1 MAAVPSTTGGLPAL
15 DASARRGCLATAAV
29 CVLPLALLLPW
40 SIGIALAAFL
50 GLAAATLNRDRPISA
65 WIKVPIALG
74 ALALV
79 LREYGVGSGGDVG
92 RDTGCALLA
101 CGVTL
106 KLLETR
112 SLRDARALVSF
123 GLFAIMAA
131 FLQDRGPLTLALA
144 LLASLVALTALARL
158 AEVETPV
165 TGDRG
170 DALGTRLR
178 GAARLAAVSLP
189 LALVAFVLFPRL
201 ASPLWGLPQ
210 NSQEARTGL
219 SDDMAP
225 GDIANLYVDDTPVL
239 RVRFDGT
246 VPAVGQRY
254 FRGPVLTLFDGRR
267 WTRSGW
273 TSGLDPAPLEALGPE
288 LAYEIEQEPT
298 ERRFLFPLDLPL
310 AAPDGSRL
318 GLERSVMTRRP
329 LQLLSRHTLRSTTRY
344 RFEPE
349 LKRTLRQLM
358 TQLPEGYNP
367 RTRALA
373 AEWRAEGLDDPALIR
388 RLLALFNA
396 EFTYT
401 LNPQLLGRDSVDDFL
416 FNTKQGYCEHF
427 ASAFVVFLRAADIP
441 ARVVTGYQ
449 GGYINPLGDYLVIR
463 QSDAHAWSEV
473 WLDGEGWVRVDPTSA
488 VAPQRIE
495 RGADV
500 MGRESDVAYSW
511 GRPLFDAADF
521 LRRGWNDFVLGFDAA
536 RQSRIL
542 SPLGIEQAGWRE
554 LGLALLAAGGLAMLI
569 TLALVLRRPPE
580 ASDALGRAWLRMLR
594 RLARRGAI
602 KASHEGPLDF
612 ASRAGTLLPASADAL
627 AALSMRYVRR
637 RYAGDALDEDADRR
651 LVADL
656 KRFRPLPE
664 PPP

>member
-1 MAAVPSTTGGLPAL
+1 MAAAQGLAPML
-15 DASARRGCLATAAV
+15 DLRSRQACLVAAAI
-29 CVLPLALLLPW
+29 CVLPLALLLPV
-40 SIGIALAAFL
+40 SIGAALAAFL
-50 GLAAATLNRDRPISA
+50 ALAALTQRRDRPLGA
-65 WIKVPIALG
+65 WIKLPIVLA
-74 ALALV
+74 AVALV
-79 LREYGVGSGGDVG
+79 LREYGIGGGGDIG

-101 CGVTL
+101 CGVVL

-131 FLQDRGPLTLALA
+131 FLQDRGPLTLVLA
-144 LLASLVALTALARL
+144 TAASLVAIGALARL
-158 AEVETPV
+158 AEVETAVEGAPGDPV
-165 TGDRG
+165 S
-170 DALGTRLR
+170 ARLR

-219 SDDMAP
+219 SDEMAP

-239 RVRFDGT
+239 RVRFEDA
-246 VPAVGQRY
+246 VPPVAERY
-254 FRGPVLTLFDGRR
+254 FRGPVLSLFDGRR

-273 TSGLDPAPLEALGPE
+273 TSSLEAAPLEALGPE
-288 LAYEIEQEPT
+288 IRYEVEQEPT

-310 AAPDGSRL
+310 SAPAGGRL
-318 GLERSVMTRRP
+318 GLERSVMSGRP
-329 LQLLSRHTLRSTTRY
+329 LQSISRTAFRSTTRY
-344 RFEPE
+344 RLEPE
-349 LKRTLRQLM
+349 LRRTLRELM
-358 TQLPEGYNP
+358 TQLPANYNP

-373 AEWRAEGLDDPALIR
+373 AQWRAEGLDDTALIR
-388 RLLALFNA
+388 RLLERFNA
-396 EFTYT
+396 GFTYT

-416 FNTKQGYCEHF
+416 FDTRQGYCEHF
-427 ASAFVVFLRAADIP
+427 ASAFVFFLRAADIP

-449 GGYINPLGDYLVIR
+449 GGYINPLGGYLVIR
-463 QSDAHAWSEV
+463 QSDAHAWAEA
-473 WLDGEGWVRVDPTSA
+473 WLAGEGWVRIDPTSA

-500 MGRESDVAYSW
+500 MGREREVAYSW

-542 SPLGIEQAGWRE
+542 RPLGIEQAGWRE
-554 LGLALLAAGGLAMLI
+554 LGLALLAAGAIAMLA
-569 TLALVLRRPPE
+569 TLALVLRRPPDG
-580 ASDALGRAWLRMLR
+580 SDAVGRAWLRFVR
-594 RLARRGAI
+594 RLARHGVVKEAY
-602 KASHEGPLDF
+602 EGPLDF
-612 ASRAGTLLPASADAL
+612 AARAGARLPASADAL
-627 AALSMRYVRR
+627 ATLSMRYARR
-637 RYAGDALDEDADRR
+637 RYAADRVDSDADRR
-651 LVADL
+651 LVEDL
-656 KRFRPLPE
+656 MNFRPIPE